1 MELELAT
8 HKRKKKKAAKLRNL
22 VPCKDSRL

>member
-8 HKRKKKKAAKLRNL
+8 QKRKKKKAAKLRNL
-22 VPCKDSRL
+22 VLWKDSML

>member
-8 HKRKKKKAAKLRNL
+8 PKREKKKAAKLRNL
-22 VPCKDSRL
+22 VLWKDSML